1 MLNMREMSHFRH
13 HSISPFAT
21 SFITDVLRERVRHIN
36 ITQSSRQEDRKLV
49 EINKRTFRPGR
60 VLSRDLLVLKF
71 V

>member
-1 MLNMREMSHFRH
+1 MSYFRH

-49 EINKRTFRPGR
+49 EINKRPFRSGL
-60 VLSRDLLVLKF
+60 VLPRDLLV
-71 V
+71 